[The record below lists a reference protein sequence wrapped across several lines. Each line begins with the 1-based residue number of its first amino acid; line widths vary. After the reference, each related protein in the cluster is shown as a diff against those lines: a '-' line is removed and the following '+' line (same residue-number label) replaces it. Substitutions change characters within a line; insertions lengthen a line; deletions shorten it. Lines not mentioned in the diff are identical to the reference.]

1 MLHLQ
6 IMKIFMQVLEDSAQT
21 KKWDIAFLQNK
32 TMKKLIVCS
41 SELLPCLVRNMV
53 WC

>member
-6 IMKIFMQVLEDSAQT
+6 IMKVFMQVLEDSTQT

-32 TMKKLIVCS
+32 TMI
-41 SELLPCLVRNMV
+41 
-53 WC
+53 